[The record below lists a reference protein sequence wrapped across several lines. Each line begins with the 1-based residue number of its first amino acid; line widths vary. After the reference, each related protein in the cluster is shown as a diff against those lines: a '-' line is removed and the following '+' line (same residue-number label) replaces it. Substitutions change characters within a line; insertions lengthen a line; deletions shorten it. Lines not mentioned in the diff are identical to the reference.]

1 MRAYG
6 KRGPVLRTPFRSN
19 KGLPSSSDV
28 EFSDDDV
35 NSVIPDVS
43 STISSS
49 IADHPIEGLLDEPRK
64 AQDSSSSFDGTNEK
78 PSSQLDSKRN
88 DQNVRIIT
96 SSDTSMAFMKDEK
109 LSAFNFLDGSKA
121 SKRKRRRTYQ
131 KHDANIT
138 SSIEP
143 DVQDEDSI
151 TMHNEFESIRKIYND
166 INEFILKLPRADD
179 DILNKMLENEMKMDD
194 AVENNSIRTS
204 KDKKYGKFRTIL
216 INKNK
221 ENEIMGE
228 EVDQK
233 ANTLSLN
240 NADNS
245 SAEKEG
251 LTSTNHYNELKNMG
265 DTIKYQDDIEFL
277 LSNSKSNDNTTVPIN
292 EYFKKLLNL
301 SLMIINDEEFFQYA
315 KRYFKKEIIKL
326 SFAQFRS
333 DFPELILLQ
342 GYLLHKVSESQSDFP
357 PSFDNFS
364 IELSKDDGK
373 IRTKKNKHINK
384 LSHLNFED
392 FLRKTQFKTG
402 LYYSLSLWEMHG
414 NLSLDIIKR
423 ISILASNKDLFS
435 RHVKTFVPLLE
446 KLITASEFR
455 HMYIEQPEMF
465 DSLISNL
472 NNQFKDMLDDDS
484 LIKILILL
492 TNMEVHNYTLWKE
505 ADMIFQSSMNT
516 ILESIHPL
524 TDAKVDNILLHLG
537 LCLNIC
543 SRENSRLKLDGKLW
557 YDMKTIFVKMIRD
570 GSDTENRLVQ
580 GLFYLNFSFLIKQ
593 RKENSNLDPGELNL
607 LLVELEAFKSETS
620 QFNEGISNKIEIAL
634 NYLKSI
640 YTSERITI

>member
-446 KLITASEFR
+446 KLITDSEFC

-557 YDMKTIFVKMIRD
+557 YDMRTIFVKMIRD

>member
-35 NSVIPDVS
+35 NSMIPDVS

-151 TMHNEFESIRKIYND
+151 TMHNEFESIKKIYND

-245 SAEKEG
+245 NAEKEG

-357 PSFDNFS
+357 SSFDNFS

-373 IRTKKNKHINK
+373 MRTKKNKHINK

-414 NLSLDIIKR
+414 NLSLDIIKS

-435 RHVKTFVPLLE
+435 RHVKTFIPLLE
-446 KLITASEFR
+446 KLITDSEFC

-465 DSLISNL
+465 DSVISNL

-543 SRENSRLKLDGKLW
+543 SRENSRLKVDGKLW
-557 YDMKTIFVKMIRD
+557 YDMRTIFVKMIRE

-593 RKENSNLDPGELNL
+593 RKENSNLDPGELNS

>member
-1 MRAYG
+1 
-6 KRGPVLRTPFRSN
+6 
-19 KGLPSSSDV
+19 
-28 EFSDDDV
+28 
-35 NSVIPDVS
+35 
-43 STISSS
+43 
-49 IADHPIEGLLDEPRK
+49 
-64 AQDSSSSFDGTNEK
+64 
-78 PSSQLDSKRN
+78 
-88 DQNVRIIT
+88 
-96 SSDTSMAFMKDEK
+96 MKDEK

-245 SAEKEG
+245 NAEKEG

-373 IRTKKNKHINK
+373 IRTKKNKHIKK

-435 RHVKTFVPLLE
+435 RHVKTFIPLLE
-446 KLITASEFR
+446 KLITASEFC

>member
-49 IADHPIEGLLDEPRK
+49 IADHPIEGLLDEPRR
-64 AQDSSSSFDGTNEK
+64 AQNSSSSFDGTNEK

-138 SSIEP
+138 SSIES

-245 SAEKEG
+245 NAEKEG

-326 SFAQFRS
+326 SFAQFRL

-423 ISILASNKDLFS
+423 ISTLASNKDLFS
-435 RHVKTFVPLLE
+435 RHVKTFIPLLE
-446 KLITASEFR
+446 KLITASEFC

>member
-446 KLITASEFR
+446 KLITASEFC

>member
-19 KGLPSSSDV
+19 KGLSSSSDV

-88 DQNVRIIT
+88 DQNVKIIT

-194 AVENNSIRTS
+194 AIENNSIRTS

-245 SAEKEG
+245 NAEKEG
-251 LTSTNHYNELKNMG
+251 LTSNHYNELKNMG

-373 IRTKKNKHINK
+373 IRTKKNKHIKK

-414 NLSLDIIKR
+414 NLSLNIIKR

-435 RHVKTFVPLLE
+435 RHVKTFIPLLE
-446 KLITASEFR
+446 KLITASEFC

>member
-49 IADHPIEGLLDEPRK
+49 IADHPIDGLLDEPRK

-435 RHVKTFVPLLE
+435 RHVKTFIPLLE
-446 KLITASEFR
+446 KLITDSEFR

-557 YDMKTIFVKMIRD
+557 YDMRTIFVKMIRD

>member
-19 KGLPSSSDV
+19 KSLPSSSDV

-109 LSAFNFLDGSKA
+109 LSAFNFLNGSKA

-245 SAEKEG
+245 NAEKEG

-435 RHVKTFVPLLE
+435 RHVKTFIPLLE
-446 KLITASEFR
+446 KLITASEFC

-557 YDMKTIFVKMIRD
+557 YDMRTIFVKMIRD

>member
-64 AQDSSSSFDGTNEK
+64 AQDSSSSFDGANEK

-88 DQNVRIIT
+88 DQNVKIIT

-179 DILNKMLENEMKMDD
+179 DILNKMLENEMNMDD
-194 AVENNSIRTS
+194 AIENNSIRTS

-245 SAEKEG
+245 NAEKEG
-251 LTSTNHYNELKNMG
+251 LTSTNLYNELKNMG

-326 SFAQFRS
+326 SFAQFKS

-373 IRTKKNKHINK
+373 IRTKKNKHIKK

-435 RHVKTFVPLLE
+435 RHVKTFIPLLE
-446 KLITASEFR
+446 KLITASEFC

-484 LIKILILL
+484 LTKILILL

-505 ADMIFQSSMNT
+505 ADMVFQSSMNT

>member
-6 KRGPVLRTPFRSN
+6 KKGPVLRTSFRSN

-121 SKRKRRRTYQ
+121 SKRKRRTYQ

-138 SSIEP
+138 PSIEP

-151 TMHNEFESIRKIYND
+151 TMHNEFESIKKIYND

-245 SAEKEG
+245 NAEKEG

-357 PSFDNFS
+357 SSFDNFS

-373 IRTKKNKHINK
+373 MRTKKNKHINK

-435 RHVKTFVPLLE
+435 RHVKTFIPLLE
-446 KLITASEFR
+446 KLITDSEFC

-465 DSLISNL
+465 DSVISNL

-543 SRENSRLKLDGKLW
+543 SRENSRLKVDGKLW
-557 YDMKTIFVKMIRD
+557 YDMRTIFVKMIRD

-593 RKENSNLDPGELNL
+593 RKENSNLDPGELNS

>member
-1 MRAYG
+1 
-6 KRGPVLRTPFRSN
+6 
-19 KGLPSSSDV
+19 
-28 EFSDDDV
+28 
-35 NSVIPDVS
+35 
-43 STISSS
+43 
-49 IADHPIEGLLDEPRK
+49 PRK
-64 AQDSSSSFDGTNEK
+64 AQDSSSSFDGANEK

-88 DQNVRIIT
+88 DQNVKIIT

-245 SAEKEG
+245 NAEKEG

-373 IRTKKNKHINK
+373 IRTKKNKHIKK

-435 RHVKTFVPLLE
+435 RHVKTFIPLLE
-446 KLITASEFR
+446 KLITASEFC

>member
-1 MRAYG
+1 
-6 KRGPVLRTPFRSN
+6 
-19 KGLPSSSDV
+19 
-28 EFSDDDV
+28 
-35 NSVIPDVS
+35 
-43 STISSS
+43 
-49 IADHPIEGLLDEPRK
+49 
-64 AQDSSSSFDGTNEK
+64 
-78 PSSQLDSKRN
+78 
-88 DQNVRIIT
+88 
-96 SSDTSMAFMKDEK
+96 
-109 LSAFNFLDGSKA
+109 
-121 SKRKRRRTYQ
+121 
-131 KHDANIT
+131 
-138 SSIEP
+138 
-143 DVQDEDSI
+143 
-151 TMHNEFESIRKIYND
+151 
-166 INEFILKLPRADD
+166 
-179 DILNKMLENEMKMDD
+179 
-194 AVENNSIRTS
+194 
-204 KDKKYGKFRTIL
+204 
-216 INKNK
+216 
-221 ENEIMGE
+221 
-228 EVDQK
+228 
-233 ANTLSLN
+233 
-240 NADNS
+240 
-245 SAEKEG
+245 
-251 LTSTNHYNELKNMG
+251 
-265 DTIKYQDDIEFL
+265 
-277 LSNSKSNDNTTVPIN
+277 
-292 EYFKKLLNL
+292 
-301 SLMIINDEEFFQYA
+301 MIINDEEFFQYA

-435 RHVKTFVPLLE
+435 RHVKTFIPLLE
-446 KLITASEFR
+446 KLITDSEFR

>member
-49 IADHPIEGLLDEPRK
+49 IADHPIDGLLDEPRK

-435 RHVKTFVPLLE
+435 RHVKTFIPLLE
-446 KLITASEFR
+446 KLITDSEFR

>member
-1 MRAYG
+1 
-6 KRGPVLRTPFRSN
+6 
-19 KGLPSSSDV
+19 
-28 EFSDDDV
+28 
-35 NSVIPDVS
+35 
-43 STISSS
+43 
-49 IADHPIEGLLDEPRK
+49 
-64 AQDSSSSFDGTNEK
+64 
-78 PSSQLDSKRN
+78 
-88 DQNVRIIT
+88 
-96 SSDTSMAFMKDEK
+96 
-109 LSAFNFLDGSKA
+109 
-121 SKRKRRRTYQ
+121 
-131 KHDANIT
+131 
-138 SSIEP
+138 
-143 DVQDEDSI
+143 
-151 TMHNEFESIRKIYND
+151 
-166 INEFILKLPRADD
+166 
-179 DILNKMLENEMKMDD
+179 
-194 AVENNSIRTS
+194 
-204 KDKKYGKFRTIL
+204 
-216 INKNK
+216 
-221 ENEIMGE
+221 
-228 EVDQK
+228 
-233 ANTLSLN
+233 
-240 NADNS
+240 
-245 SAEKEG
+245 
-251 LTSTNHYNELKNMG
+251 MG

-446 KLITASEFR
+446 KLITASEFC

-593 RKENSNLDPGELNL
+593 RKENSNLDPAELNL

>member
-88 DQNVRIIT
+88 DQNVNIIT

-194 AVENNSIRTS
+194 SIENNSIRTS

-245 SAEKEG
+245 NAEKEG

-373 IRTKKNKHINK
+373 IRTKKNKHIKK

-435 RHVKTFVPLLE
+435 RHVKTFIPLLE
-446 KLITASEFR
+446 KLITASEFC

>member
-88 DQNVRIIT
+88 DQNVKIIT

-131 KHDANIT
+131 KHDANIK

-245 SAEKEG
+245 NAEKEG

-373 IRTKKNKHINK
+373 IRTKKNKHIKK

-435 RHVKTFVPLLE
+435 RHVKTFIPLLE
-446 KLITASEFR
+446 KLITDSEFR

>member
-6 KRGPVLRTPFRSN
+6 KRGPVLRTPFRFN
-19 KGLPSSSDV
+19 KGLPSSSDA

-49 IADHPIEGLLDEPRK
+49 IADHPIEGLLDGPRK

-78 PSSQLDSKRN
+78 PSLQLDSKRN

-151 TMHNEFESIRKIYND
+151 TMHNEFESIKKIYND
-166 INEFILKLPRADD
+166 INEFILTLPRADD

-221 ENEIMGE
+221 ENEIMEE
-228 EVDQK
+228 EVDHK

-245 SAEKEG
+245 NAEKEV

-277 LSNSKSNDNTTVPIN
+277 LSNSKSNDNTAVPIN

-326 SFAQFRS
+326 NFAQFRS

-357 PSFDNFS
+357 SSFDNFS

-373 IRTKKNKHINK
+373 MRTKNNKHINK

-392 FLRKTQFKTG
+392 FLRKTKFKTG

-414 NLSLDIIKR
+414 NLSLDIMKR

-435 RHVKTFVPLLE
+435 QHVKTFIPLLE
-446 KLITASEFR
+446 KLITDSEFCN
-455 HMYIEQPEMF
+455 MYIEQPEMF
-465 DSLISNL
+465 DSVISNL

-516 ILESIHPL
+516 VLESIHPL

-543 SRENSRLKLDGKLW
+543 SRENSRLKVDGKLW
-557 YDMKTIFVKMIRD
+557 YDMRTIFVKMIRD

-593 RKENSNLDPGELNL
+593 RKENSNLDSGELNSL
-607 LLVELEAFKSETS
+607 LGELEAFKSETS

-640 YTSERITI
+640 YTSE

>member
-6 KRGPVLRTPFRSN
+6 KKGPVLRTSFRSN

-138 SSIEP
+138 PSIEP

-151 TMHNEFESIRKIYND
+151 TMHNEFESIKKIYND

-245 SAEKEG
+245 NAEKEG

-357 PSFDNFS
+357 SSFDNFS

-373 IRTKKNKHINK
+373 MRTKKNKHINK

-435 RHVKTFVPLLE
+435 RHVKTFIPLLE
-446 KLITASEFR
+446 KLITDSEFC

-465 DSLISNL
+465 DSVISNL

-543 SRENSRLKLDGKLW
+543 SRENSRLKVDGKLW
-557 YDMKTIFVKMIRD
+557 YDMRTIFVKMIRD

-593 RKENSNLDPGELNL
+593 RKENSNLDPGELNS

>member
-1 MRAYG
+1 
-6 KRGPVLRTPFRSN
+6 
-19 KGLPSSSDV
+19 
-28 EFSDDDV
+28 
-35 NSVIPDVS
+35 
-43 STISSS
+43 
-49 IADHPIEGLLDEPRK
+49 
-64 AQDSSSSFDGTNEK
+64 
-78 PSSQLDSKRN
+78 
-88 DQNVRIIT
+88 
-96 SSDTSMAFMKDEK
+96 MAFMKDEK

-245 SAEKEG
+245 NAEKEG

-315 KRYFKKEIIKL
+315 KRYFK
-326 SFAQFRS
+326 
-333 DFPELILLQ
+333 
-342 GYLLHKVSESQSDFP
+342 
-357 PSFDNFS
+357 
-364 IELSKDDGK
+364 
-373 IRTKKNKHINK
+373 
-384 LSHLNFED
+384 
-392 FLRKTQFKTG
+392 RK
-402 LYYSLSLWEMHG
+402 
-414 NLSLDIIKR
+414 
-423 ISILASNKDLFS
+423 
-435 RHVKTFVPLLE
+435 
-446 KLITASEFR
+446 
-455 HMYIEQPEMF
+455 
-465 DSLISNL
+465 
-472 NNQFKDMLDDDS
+472 
-484 LIKILILL
+484 
-492 TNMEVHNYTLWKE
+492 
-505 ADMIFQSSMNT
+505 
-516 ILESIHPL
+516 
-524 TDAKVDNILLHLG
+524 
-537 LCLNIC
+537 
-543 SRENSRLKLDGKLW
+543 
-557 YDMKTIFVKMIRD
+557 
-570 GSDTENRLVQ
+570 
-580 GLFYLNFSFLIKQ
+580 
-593 RKENSNLDPGELNL
+593 
-607 LLVELEAFKSETS
+607 
-620 QFNEGISNKIEIAL
+620 
-634 NYLKSI
+634 
-640 YTSERITI
+640 

>member
-6 KRGPVLRTPFRSN
+6 KRGPILRTPFGSN

-49 IADHPIEGLLDEPRK
+49 IADHPIEGLLDEPRR
-64 AQDSSSSFDGTNEK
+64 AQNSSSSFDGTNEK

-245 SAEKEG
+245 NAEKEG

-435 RHVKTFVPLLE
+435 RHVKTFIPLLE
-446 KLITASEFR
+446 KLITDSEFR

-557 YDMKTIFVKMIRD
+557 YDMRTIFVKMIRD